1 MLFVGYK
8 GYEVRD
14 VVNLPKILTDISGLD
29 VILCDGLVDNRSY
42 LVRGK
47 AGTGKTTLGL
57 HYLTA
62 EDAQNRKNLFIT
74 FGESTQQIEDN
85 AKSINLDISS
95 IDFLDLSPS
104 SKFFSELETYDI
116 FSSAEVE
123 REPIT
128 KTITQTLDELKPERV
143 FIDAMTQLHYLS
155 NDSYDFRRYILS
167 FLRYLMERDITIL
180 FTSEESDSMPDDD
193 LQFIADGVIHL
204 RQEIER
210 RSIRIVK
217 SRGSD
222 FVGGYHTMNLTNDG
236 MIVYPRLI
244 EPKHTERDFVE
255 KPVASGIAEL
265 DEMLHGGLERGTVSL
280 ITGPTGVGKTTFG
293 LQFMKEAAGR
303 GERSVIYTFEE
314 DDVTIKKRCEGIN
327 IPVYEMLENGKL
339 NIVQI
344 EPLQMTPDEFA
355 HMVRHE
361 VEDNDTRIVMIDS
374 ISGYRLSMQGD
385 DLIKHLHIQTKY
397 LRMKGVTVLLINE
410 VHRLGDPVRATEIDV
425 SYLMDSIIYMQYIE
439 SRGSLKR
446 AVGVLKKRVS
456 DFEKTMREFEFSQYG
471 IRVSQPLVNLR
482 GLLTGNPTWHEKET
496 EAPDTMAMPSDNE

>member
-1 MLFVGYK
+1 MAELLK
-8 GYEVRD
+8 
-14 VVNLPKILTDISGLD
+14 NMTDIAGLD
-29 VILCDGLVDNRSY
+29 VILCGGLVEKRSY

-62 EDAQNRKNLFIT
+62 EDASTRKNLFIT
-74 FGESTQQIEDN
+74 FGESTEQIKSN
-85 AKSINLDISS
+85 AQAINLDVSAIE
-95 IDFLDLSPS
+95 FLDLSPS

-116 FSSAEVE
+116 FSSSEVE

-128 KTITQTLDELKPERV
+128 RAITQKLDDLKPERV

-155 NDSYDFRRYILS
+155 TDSYDFRRYILS
-167 FLRYLMERDITIL
+167 FLRYLMERHITIL
-180 FTSEESDSMPDDD
+180 FTSEDSNSVPDDD

-204 RQEIER
+204 RHEVER

-222 FVGGYHTMNLTNDG
+222 FIGGYHTMRLTNEG
-236 MIVYPRLI
+236 IIVYPRLI
-244 EPKHTERDFVE
+244 EPESPERVYNE

-280 ITGPTGVGKTTFG
+280 ITGPTGVGKTTVG

-327 IPVYEMLENGKL
+327 IPVHEMLANGML
-339 NIVQI
+339 TIVQI
-344 EPLQMTPDEFA
+344 EPLQLTPDEFS

-361 VEDNDTRIVMIDS
+361 VEDFDTRIVMIDS

-397 LRMKGVTVLLINE
+397 LRMKGVTVLLLNE
-410 VHRLGDPVRATEIDV
+410 VHRLADPIRATEIDV

-439 SRGSLKR
+439 SQGALKR
-446 AVGVLKKRVS
+446 AIGVLKKRVS
-456 DFEKTMREFEFSQYG
+456 DFEKTMREFEFTQYG
-471 IRVSQPLVNLR
+471 IRVSKPLLDLR
-482 GLLTGNPTWHEKET
+482 GLLTGNPTWHEQDK
-496 EAPDTMAMPSDNE
+496 DTSQKGGKQSDNE

>member
-1 MLFVGYK
+1 MSELK
-8 GYEVRD
+8 R
-14 VVNLPKILTDISGLD
+14 ILTGIIGLD
-29 VILCDGLVDNRSY
+29 VILCGGLVEQRSY

-62 EDAQNRKNLFIT
+62 DDTQSKKNLFIT
-74 FGESTQQIEDN
+74 FGESAEQVKNN
-85 AKSINLDISS
+85 AQAISIDTNL

-104 SKFFSELETYDI
+104 STFFSNLETYDI

-128 KTITQTLDELKPERV
+128 KTITAKLDELQPERV

-155 NDSYDFRRYILS
+155 NDAYDFRRYILS
-167 FLRYLMERDITIL
+167 FLRYLMEHDISIM
-180 FTSEESDSMPDDD
+180 FTSEESDSLADED

-204 RQEIER
+204 RQELHR
-210 RSIRIVK
+210 RSIRVVK

-222 FVGGYHTMNLTNDG
+222 FIGDYHTMRLTDDG

-244 EPKHTERDFVE
+244 EPEMSERDFND

-280 ITGPTGVGKTTFG
+280 ITGPTGIGKTTFG

-314 DDVTIKKRCEGIN
+314 DDLTIKRRCEGIS
-327 IPVYEMLENGKL
+327 IPVEEMLESGML
-339 NIVQI
+339 RIVQI
-344 EPLQMTPDEFA
+344 EPLQLTPDEFA

-361 VEDNDTRIVMIDS
+361 VEDNDAKIVMIDS
-374 ISGYRLSMQGD
+374 ISGYKLSVQGD
-385 DLIKHLHIQTKY
+385 DLIKQLHIQTKY
-397 LRMKGVTVLLINE
+397 LRMKGVTVILINE
-410 VHRLGDPVRATEIDV
+410 VHRLADPIRATEIEV
-425 SYLMDSIIYMQYIE
+425 SYLMDSIIYMRYIE
-439 SRGSLKR
+439 VKGSLHR

-456 DFEKTMREFEFSQYG
+456 DFEKTMREFEFTQYG
-471 IRVSQPLVNLR
+471 IRVSKPLTGLR
-482 GLLTGNPTWHEKET
+482 GLLTGNPIWGEIET
-496 EAPDTMAMPSDNE
+496 EQDKPNSKE